1 MTIRLD
7 RLNPLQL
14 DALKEYQEFYDA
26 ILANDTTLELNIIW
40 DKAKELN
47 VDFMGNEEL
56 KAELLKYMGI
66 EE

>member
-1 MTIRLD
+1 MKPLD
-7 RLNPLQL
+7 KHLC
-14 DALKEYQEFYDA
+14 KHMEYQEFYDA

-40 DKAKELN
+40 DKAQELN